1 MSEQLLSANQVEA
14 VMQFAQGMWAAERYN
29 VYTPWLQNQLLNN
42 LNNTPKVPTYKAI
55 TDALASYKESA
66 ENLQGYMEF
75 MQKFDMIF
83 ARTLMSYVNVLSFDL
98 RVSDNATPEER
109 RSKEYQE
116 EKKKV
121 YRFLDNFDYKA
132 EFRKMLQEMLRHE
145 VVYVWFRKT
154 KWGNKG
160 MKCALQ
166 ILPQDRCLLTGYWD
180 EGMLFDFDMGYFLQ
194 PGVDIDGFDPVF
206 KKYYNDIFGEAQ
218 NPRNYIPTNPLS
230 SRDGVFALWTQTSP
244 DDGAWVN

>member
-29 VYTPWLQNQLLNN
+29 VYSPWLQNQLLNN

-55 TDALASYKESA
+55 TDALASYKENA

-98 RVSDNATPEER
+98 RVTDNASPEER
-109 RSKEYQE
+109 QSKEYQE

-180 EGMLFDFDMGYFLQ
+180 KGMLYDSY
-194 PGVDIDGFDPVF
+194 
-206 KKYYNDIFGEAQ
+206 
-218 NPRNYIPTNPLS
+218 
-230 SRDGVFALWTQTSP
+230 
-244 DDGAWVN
+244 